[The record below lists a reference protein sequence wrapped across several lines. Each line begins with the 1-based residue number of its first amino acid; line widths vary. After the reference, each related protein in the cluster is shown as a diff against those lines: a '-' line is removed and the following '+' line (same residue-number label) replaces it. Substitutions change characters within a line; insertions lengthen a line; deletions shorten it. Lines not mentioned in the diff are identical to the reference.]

1 MNKKST
7 YIILI
12 FVLFLGFMSVTFKF
26 IEKRIVNS
34 VIEELKRDYV
44 PGPFSPG
51 FDPDKLDPS
60 LLNDSQ
66 SEPDI
71 EPDVEQTLKDPSYW
85 NNSWNH

>member
-12 FVLFLGFMSVTFKF
+12 FVLFLGFMSVAFKF
-26 IEKRIVNS
+26 VEKRIVNS

-60 LLNDSQ
+60 ALKENDV
-66 SEPDI
+66 
-71 EPDVEQTLKDPSYW
+71 EPDVEQTLRNPNYW
-85 NNSWNH
+85 NNTWNH

>member
-12 FVLFLGFMSVTFKF
+12 FVLFLGFMSVAFKF
-26 IEKRIVNS
+26 VEKRIVNS

-60 LLNDSQ
+60 VLKENDSEV
-66 SEPDI
+66 EP
-71 EPDVEQTLKDPSYW
+71 EVEQTLRNPNYW
-85 NNSWNH
+85 NNTWNH